1 MGASCEDQAAGSMHR
16 FFSVIIA
23 QNYQSG
29 IMAHLSRS
37 SYRKSGSG
45 GGADEN
51 TGFGDLSYS
60 CKHSETRKISSEKA
74 NVNSE
79 VVFYENRL
87 NLQRTFRT
95 NSPAVCHVPN
105 VGADMPVSNT
115 AFARSQQ

>member
-1 MGASCEDQAAGSMHR
+1 MGASCEVQAAGSMHV
-16 FFSVIIA
+16 FFSVIIV

-29 IMAHLSRS
+29 IMAHLSSS

-45 GGADEN
+45 GGLVR
-51 TGFGDLSYS
+51 TLDLGVSIIAVSIQNPGRYP
-60 CKHSETRKISSEKA
+60 EKA

-87 NLQRTFRT
+87 NIQRTFRT

-105 VGADMPVSNT
+105 VGADMPVNNT
-115 AFARSQQ
+115 AFA